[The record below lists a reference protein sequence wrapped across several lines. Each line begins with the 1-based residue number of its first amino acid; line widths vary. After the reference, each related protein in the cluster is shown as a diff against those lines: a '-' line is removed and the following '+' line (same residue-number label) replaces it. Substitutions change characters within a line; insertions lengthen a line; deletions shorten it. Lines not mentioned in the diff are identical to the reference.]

1 VSEARE
7 PSPRARYLVPLLAV
21 AVVSVLPALAL
32 AHERFVRHQ
41 LKQPLHDEFF
51 RRWPHAF
58 LGMHPSMLRVGI
70 NAVVV
75 FAAFITLWFVRQPL
89 DEAIERRVARAGG
102 RVQHAV
108 HQVACFVTDRPVRN
122 KAFHAIGQWA
132 VIMFLRV
139 PGLVLMYSAANNS
152 LVMPSYPLDP
162 KTEFFFKM
170 AQAVLAIL
178 ILTQT
183 LLPLCGALVVGTWLY
198 LNRWGWMVA
207 ADALPILSVGVVYL
221 TSPWESHK
229 LTITELSASQIRWVR
244 LTLGFGFLVLG
255 WLKVYNHDLVAGVA
269 DQYPSVRN
277 DPMVSLLALGTDP
290 YFRRECWVVSFGMA
304 EVLSGFMLMTGTFS
318 RVWGAIMAVVFTKLM
333 LVDFGWNEIPHLFP
347 IGALAC
353 ITFSSRLKS
362 ELDPIEALE
371 ERAGRDGRDLKQAAI
386 IVGTA
391 LGLAVVVIFPILFA
405 LTFSDRSNLR

>member
-1 VSEARE
+1 MER
-7 PSPRARYLVPLLAV
+7 LV
-21 AVVSVLPALAL
+21 
-32 AHERFVRHQ
+32 E
-41 LKQPLHDEFF
+41 
-51 RRWPHAF
+51 
-58 LGMHPSMLRVGI
+58 G
-70 NAVVV
+70 
-75 FAAFITLWFVRQPL
+75 
-89 DEAIERRVARAGG
+89 AGR

-108 HQVACFVTDRPVRN
+108 HEVACFITDRPVRN
-122 KAFHAIGQWA
+122 KVFHAVGEWA
-132 VIMFLRV
+132 VVLFLRV

-229 LTITELSASQIRWVR
+229 LTITDLSASQIRWVR
-244 LTLGFGFLVLG
+244 LTLGLGFLVLG

-269 DQYPSVRN
+269 DQYPSVRS
-277 DPMVSLLALGTDP
+277 DPMVSLLAFGTDP

-347 IGALAC
+347 IGALAS
-353 ITFSSRLKS
+353 IAFSNRLQS

-371 ERAGRDGRDLKQAAI
+371 ERAGRNGKDLRQVAI
-386 IVGTA
+386 IAGTA
-391 LGLAVVVIFPILFA
+391 LGLALVVIFPILFA

>member
-1 VSEARE
+1 VNTACE
-7 PSPRARYLVPLLAV
+7 PRRKTHYVVFLVAFLV
-21 AVVSVLPALAL
+21 PALAM

-51 RRWPHAF
+51 LRDPGAF
-58 LGMHPSMLRVGI
+58 LGMQPSMVRIGV
-70 NAVVV
+70 NAVLIFAV
-75 FAAFITLWFVRQPL
+75 FIILWFVRRSI
-89 DEAIERRVARAGG
+89 DEAIERSVSWTGS
-102 RVQHAV
+102 RVQHGV
-108 HQVACFVTDRPVRN
+108 HEVVCFLTDRPVRSR
-122 KAFHAIGQWA
+122 AFHAASEWA
-132 VIMFLRV
+132 VVMFLRV

-170 AQAVLAIL
+170 AQAVLAVL
-178 ILTQT
+178 IFTQT
-183 LLPLCGALVVGTWLY
+183 LLPLCGALIVGTWIY

-229 LTITELSASQIRWVR
+229 LTITSLSEWQIRWVR

-269 DQYPSVRN
+269 DQYPSVR
-277 DPMVSLLALGTDP
+277 DDFMVKLLALGTDP
-290 YFRRECWVVSFGMA
+290 YFRRECWVVSFGLA

-318 RVWGAIMAVVFTKLM
+318 RIWGFITAMVFTKLM

-347 IGALAC
+347 IGALTA
-353 ITFSSRLKS
+353 ITLSNRLTA
-362 ELDPIEALE
+362 ELDPIAARA
-371 ERAGRDGRDLKQAAI
+371 ERAGRSGETLKQAGI
-386 IVGTA
+386 IGGTA
-391 LGLAVVVIFPILFA
+391 FGLAVVLVCPILFA
-405 LTFSDRSNLR
+405 LTFIDRTNLRQ